1 MKKKVLI
8 LTSLITFVLIA
19 IVTLFYSDNDK
30 VIYESES
37 ISDNR
42 IVSFNALTMMY
53 ETDYQSGEYQVST
66 ETTWPQ
72 EGYVFN
78 ETLSKC
84 ENGGVLTWDAEN
96 KKILLQTNT
105 SDKCYVYF
113 DKEPDIIY
121 LADYIV
127 NNVYTGIDGENN
139 LYLHDGLGSYANANL
154 EAGDNSYRY
163 SGANPNN
170 YVCFGSDETSCSN
183 DNLYRIIGVFEG
195 QIKLIIRDYA
205 REIVLGRAPAGIMS
219 FKSYPYYKGNWA
231 SLPYYYWNESNSNVW
246 NSSTL
251 NMNILNG
258 TYLNTLGS
266 AWSSKIAEHAWQ
278 VGGNEST
285 SIFNVPVRTAY
296 INEIVSQTEATKYS
310 AKIGLMYVSDY
321 GYAAS
326 PENWNTNMESLNNDT
341 NRNNNW
347 MFMGYNDWTITS
359 RLDATNTAFC
369 VGNTGNVSYDYISY
383 GREGVRPSFYLN
395 TDVTYV
401 SGSGTI
407 SDPFRIS

>member
-113 DKEPDIIY
+113 DVIPTFANYII
-121 LADYIV
+121 
-127 NNVYTGIDGENN
+127 NNVYTGTDGENN
-139 LYLHDGLGSYANANL
+139 LYLHDGLGNYENADQ
-154 EAGDNSYRY
+154 EADDYSYRY
-163 SGANPNN
+163 SGEDPNN
-170 YVCFGSDETSCSN
+170 YVCFGSDVTPCPN
-183 DNLYRIIGVFEG
+183 DNLYRIIGIFGDQV
-195 QIKLIIRDYA
+195 KLI
-205 REIVLGRAPAGIMS
+205 
-219 FKSYPYYKGNWA
+219 K
-231 SLPYYYWNESNSNVW
+231 
-246 NSSTL
+246 
-251 NMNILNG
+251 
-258 TYLNTLGS
+258 
-266 AWSSKIAEHAWQ
+266 
-278 VGGNEST
+278 ST
-285 SIFNVPVRTAY
+285 SIGGYAWDSGNSNTWDASTKPDIYTTLNVTYYNTLESEWQNKIANVTWEVGGVTWNRTY
-296 INEIVSQTEATKYS
+296 IAKDYYDLEVGSGQTGYVETM
-310 AKIGLMYVSDY
+310 KIGCRFVKHK
-321 GYAAS
+321 
-326 PENWNTNMESLNNDT
+326 
-341 NRNNNW
+341 
-347 MFMGYNDWTITS
+347 
-359 RLDATNTAFC
+359 
-369 VGNTGNVSYDYISY
+369 
-383 GREGVRPSFYLN
+383 
-395 TDVTYV
+395 
-401 SGSGTI
+401 
-407 SDPFRIS
+407 